1 MFFLI
6 SLLALAVTNDAMAA
20 GKSEAALLE
29 ENGWKDLPL
38 KGNPLFEK
46 LAAKAATSFKDH
58 IDFYQVMVEVISV
71 HKKGSKHRI
80 VFTYSPTPCSVK
92 EKFDAKKCKAVSPKA
107 SGECTS
113 MFTVKG
119 SKAEKAVL
127 DWVHCNDF
135 MAPRRRRYP
144 VN

>member
-38 KGNPLFEK
+38 KGNPLFQK

-58 IDFYQVMVEVISV
+58 IDFYQVMVDVISV
-71 HKKGSKHRI
+71 HK
-80 VFTYSPTPCSVK
+80 
-92 EKFDAKKCKAVSPKA
+92 KA

-119 SKAEKAVL
+119 SKAENAVL